1 MRNDVLDI
9 AGERGKLARRSVDRS
24 LERRR
29 ASYEDEV
36 RRLVEAGFSLI
47 RARGDL
53 EPRVSEIV
61 AEAGLSNQ
69 TFYRHFKS
77 KDELLVAVL
86 DDGIRQLAGYAAH
99 QMDGSDDPVEK
110 IRRWVGA
117 LCEQALNPKAAAA
130 TRPFA
135 LSRARLAERFP
146 EEVAASERQLT
157 APLEAAIERAVAAEA
172 IPDADPARD
181 AAALYD
187 LAMGW
192 MQRVLANPAGTRR
205 ADAEHLVAFALRGLG
220 SPPRGRGAAQE
231 A

>member
-1 MRNDVLDI
+1 MKNDVLSRAATD
-9 AGERGKLARRSVDRS
+9 RGLARRSVDRS

-29 ASYEDEV
+29 ATYEDEV
-36 RRLVEAGFSLI
+36 RRLVTAGFRLI

-86 DDGIRQLAGYAAH
+86 DDGIRQLASYAAH
-99 QMDGSDDPVEK
+99 RMDGADDPLEQIASW
-110 IRRWVGA
+110 IRA
-117 LCEQALNPKAAAA
+117 LCEQALDAEAAAA

-135 LSRARLAERFP
+135 LSRGRLAEQFP
-146 EEVAASERQLT
+146 EEVAASETQLT
-157 APLEAAIERAVAAEA
+157 APLQAALERAVAVGAL
-172 IPDADPARD
+172 PDADPARD

-192 MQRVLANPAGTRR
+192 MQRVLADPARARR
-205 ADAEHLVAFALRGLG
+205 AEAEHRVAFALRGLG
-220 SPPRGRGAAQE
+220 APAARGVSRRA
-231 A
+231 